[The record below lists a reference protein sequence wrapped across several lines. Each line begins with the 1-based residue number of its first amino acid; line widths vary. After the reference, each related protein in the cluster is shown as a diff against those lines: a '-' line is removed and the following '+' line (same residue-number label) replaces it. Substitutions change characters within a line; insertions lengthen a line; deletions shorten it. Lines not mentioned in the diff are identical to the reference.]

1 MEAFEKDRIMAQRLA
16 LAVEKAGG
24 VAYYVGGCVRDRLRG
39 APTKD
44 LDVEVHGLTPVQL
57 EEILDSLGQRIA
69 VGESFGIYG
78 LKGYS
83 IDIAMPRKEENRGK
97 GHRDFDV
104 FVDPFIGT
112 RKAAERRDF
121 TVNALMEEVLSGRL
135 VDEFNGRRDL
145 EQGILRHVNDQ
156 TFAEDPLRVLR
167 GAQFAARFGYQL
179 APETAEIFKK
189 MSLEALPRERILGE
203 LEKALLK
210 ADRPSVFF
218 GILRATGQLSLWF
231 PELMALIGVE
241 QNPKHHPEGDVWN
254 HTMLVLDQAAR
265 LRDRAQNPLGLM
277 LAALCHDFGKAVAT
291 ETVKGVIHAYGHEV
305 QGLPPVR
312 TFMKR
317 LTNETEL
324 IRYVLNLTEFH
335 MKPNV
340 LAGAEASVKSTNKL
354 FDQSVDPEG
363 LLALAAADKRGKT
376 SFEERP
382 EEETF
387 LAERLALYRNY
398 MSRPYVMGKDLI
410 EGGLKPCPEF
420 SDYLAYAHKLRL
432 AGVEKDSALKQ
443 TLAYA
448 RKLKK
453 KAGTNHDT

>member
-1 MEAFEKDRIMAQRLA
+1 MEAFEKDRIMAQKLA
-16 LAVEKAGG
+16 LAVERAGG

-39 APTKD
+39 AATKD
-44 LDVEVHGLTPVQL
+44 LDVEVHGLTPAQL
-57 EEILDSLGQRIA
+57 EEILDTLGQRIA

-83 IDIAMPRKEENRGK
+83 LDIAMPRKEENRGK
-97 GHRDFDV
+97 GHRDFEV

-121 TVNALMEEVLSGRL
+121 TVNAIMEEVLSGRI

-167 GAQFAARFGYQL
+167 GAQFAARFGFRL

-218 GILRATGQLSLWF
+218 EILRKTGQLELWF

-265 LRDRAQNPLGLM
+265 LRDRAANPLGLM

-305 QGLPPVR
+305 KGLPLVR

-340 LAGAEASVKSTNKL
+340 LAGAGASVRSTNKL
-354 FDQSVDPEG
+354 FDRSVDPDG

-376 SFEERP
+376 FFEERL

-387 LAERLALYRNY
+387 LTERLALYRDY

-410 EGGLKPCPEF
+410 EAGLKPCPEF

-432 AGVEKDSALKQ
+432 AGVEKAEALKQ
-443 TLAYA
+443 TLGHA
-448 RKLKK
+448 RAMKK
-453 KAGTNHDT
+453 KTGESQ